1 MPVLAQ
7 GDIFSAIPRAQLTIV
22 FGHFG
27 FTLLKLS
34 WDRFLEKH
42 PSLKKLGNPFE
53 KCPNKPVELTD
64 GCYLWFI
71 PDGVPPRG
79 LSDSQLETCLDEAL
93 RWASNNR
100 ITTIATNGVANTD
113 HRHELNHD
121 RRSDERR
128 AAYLKEYAAEAE
140 QRLGVNFE
148 LINMSDI
155 FVRD

>member
-27 FTLLKLS
+27 FTLLKVS
-34 WDRFLEKH
+34 WDRFLERYPNIKTFDD
-42 PSLKKLGNPFE
+42 PFKE
-53 KCPNKPVELTD
+53 CPNRPFKLTED
-64 GCYLWFI
+64 GRYLWFI
-71 PDGVPPRG
+71 PDGDTRG
-79 LSDSQLETCLDEAL
+79 LTDSQLEASLDEAL
-93 RWASNNR
+93 SWASNNC
-100 ITTIATNGVANTD
+100 IKTIATNGIANTD

-121 RRSDERR
+121 RKSDERR
-128 AAYLKEYAAEAE
+128 AAYLKRYTAEAE
-140 QRLGVNFE
+140 RRLGLEFE